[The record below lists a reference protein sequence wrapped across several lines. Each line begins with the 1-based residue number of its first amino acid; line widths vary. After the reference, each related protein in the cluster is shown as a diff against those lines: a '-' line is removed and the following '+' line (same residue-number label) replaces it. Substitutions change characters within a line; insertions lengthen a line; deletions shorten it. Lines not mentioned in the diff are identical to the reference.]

1 MKVFFFIIWADPKFY
16 NSLVF
21 LSKHLSDEN
30 NKIYLFCKKP
40 SKEEDIIGSLDFGSN
55 CKVIYHEK
63 KNYLSLKIE
72 LILFILKCLF
82 YSLKLKPDNII
93 FFNFHAASFIN
104 FFRIFRKK
112 NSKHIYHNFD
122 FDIPNKNSSLK
133 KKLKHHIEILV
144 SKKFDYLVFPS
155 KQRAEIFSKLSKINS
170 KKFYIM
176 QNCFSKKYKMEY
188 SNKLKIFFNKL
199 KNNKMKI
206 VSRMGSIAPNHYLE
220 EIIKSFYF
228 LDENY
233 VLILAGID
241 IDNYS
246 KKLYEIVKKLNLEKR
261 IFIFKNIDNFT
272 WYEILKNAHLG
283 LCLYEEVSVS
293 HNNMAGTSTKF
304 NNYIYGN
311 IPMVTNHN
319 FDFNNLKK
327 KIDIF
332 ETTNPQNPKDI
343 ASKINLLLTNDERY
357 KEIKKNLNRSF
368 YEEYN
373 FEKQYDNSY
382 QKIL

>member
-1 MKVFFFIIWADPKFY
+1 MS
-16 NSLVF
+16 NQ
-21 LSKHLSDEN
+21 N

-40 SKEEDIIGSLDFGSN
+40 SKEKDIIGSLDFGGN

-63 KNYLSLKIE
+63 KSYLPIKIE

-82 YSLKLKPDNII
+82 YSIKLKPDNII

-133 KKLKHHIEILV
+133 KKLKYNIEILV
-144 SKKFDYLVFPS
+144 SKKFDYLIFPS
-155 KQRAEIFSKLSKINS
+155 RQRAEIFSNISKINS
-170 KKFYIM
+170 EKFYIM
-176 QNCFSKKYKMEY
+176 QNCFSKEYKMEY
-188 SNKLKIFFNKL
+188 SNNLETFFNKL
-199 KNNKMKI
+199 KNNKIKI
-206 VSRMGSIAPNHYLE
+206 VCRMGSMAPNHYLK
-220 EIIKSFYF
+220 EIIRSFCF
-228 LDENY
+228 VDENCI
-233 VLILAGID
+233 LILAGVD
-241 IDNYS
+241 VNNYS
-246 KKLYEIVKKLNLEKR
+246 KKLSEIIKKLNLEKK

-272 WYEILKNAHLG
+272 WYEILKNAYLG
-283 LCLYEEVSVS
+283 LCFYEEISVS

-311 IPMVTNHN
+311 IPMVTNDN

-332 ETTNPQNPKDI
+332 ETANPQNPKNI
-343 ASKINLLLTNDERY
+343 AKKINFLLKDEKRY
-357 KEIKKNLNRSF
+357 KEIKDNLNKSF
-368 YEEYN
+368 YEEFN